1 MIRQLASLGTVARN
15 FGKSLIDPKSYADD
29 LKALAGTRLGKAAL
43 ADGGKELLKSSV
55 PGAVITT
62 GLSTLTTGNPFAGL
76 LIGATD
82 LGASFG
88 LSRALAGRTGNVLGM
103 PLSGKYSYRVKDGLK
118 TAKGTPRKQVNI
130 ADQSMVDRV
139 YEQSMP
145 QTIAQLAGSVGAVVA
160 LEPQFMPQAYNESQA
175 VTQQQQLAQMKY
187 LNNMNMP
194 NTADGT
200 LYQLQGIPQ
209 RLQQEVMQNL
219 VVPMPGMYQ

>member
-1 MIRQLASLGTVARN
+1 MYQQLAKLGSRIASTE
-15 FGKSLIDPKSYADD
+15 
-29 LKALAGTRLGKAAL
+29 LGKKAL
-43 ADGGKELLKSSV
+43 ADGGKELLKSSI

-62 GLSTLTTGNPFAGL
+62 GLSTLTTGNPLAGL

-88 LSRALAGRTGNVLGM
+88 LSRALAGKTGKVFGM
-103 PLSGKYSYRVKDGLK
+103 PVSGQYSYRVKDGLK
-118 TAKGTPRKQVNI
+118 TSKGTPRKQVNL
-130 ADQSMVDRV
+130 ADKSMVDRV

-160 LEPQFMPQAYNESQA
+160 LEPRFMPQAYNESQA

-187 LNNMNMP
+187 LNNMNTP

-200 LYQLQGIPQ
+200 LYQVQGIPQ
-209 RLQQEVMQNL
+209 RREQERMA
-219 VVPMPGMYQ
+219 PMPGMYR

>member
-1 MIRQLASLGTVARN
+1 MITQLARLGTGLRT
-15 FGKSLIDPKSYADD
+15 FGKE
-29 LKALAGTRLGKAAL
+29 LAATSAGKAAL
-43 ADGGKELLKSSV
+43 SEGGKELLKSSI

-62 GLSTLTTGNPFAGL
+62 GLSTLTTGNPLAGL

-88 LSRALAGRTGNVLGM
+88 LSRALAGRTGRVLGM
-103 PLSGKYSYRVKDGLK
+103 PLSGKYSYRVKDDLK

-130 ADQSMVDRV
+130 TDPSQATRV

-145 QTIAQLAGSVGAVVA
+145 QTIAQLAGSVGAVVT

-194 NTADGT
+194 DTADGT
-200 LYQLQGIPQ
+200 LYQMQGIPQ
-209 RLQQEVMQNL
+209 RG
-219 VVPMPGMYQ
+219 PGVYQ

>member
-1 MIRQLASLGTVARN
+1 MIRQLANLGTLARN
-15 FGKSLIDPKSYADD
+15 FGKSLVDPKEYAAD

-43 ADGGKELLKSSV
+43 ADGGKELLKSSI

-88 LSRALAGRTGNVLGM
+88 LSRALAGRTGKVLGM
-103 PLSGKYSYRVKDGLK
+103 PKSGQYSYRVKDGLK
-118 TAKGTPRKQVNI
+118 TAKGTPRKYVNL
-130 ADQSMVDRV
+130 ADKSMVDRV
-139 YEQSMP
+139 YEQSIP

-194 NTADGT
+194 DTADGT
-200 LYQLQGIPQ
+200 LYQIQGIPQ
-209 RLQQEVMQNL
+209 RREQEGM
-219 VVPMPGMYQ
+219 VPMPGMYR

>member
-1 MIRQLASLGTVARN
+1 MYQQLARLGSKIAATQL
-15 FGKSLIDPKSYADD
+15 GK
-29 LKALAGTRLGKAAL
+29 KALAE
-43 ADGGKELLKSSV
+43 GGKELLKSSV

-88 LSRALAGRTGNVLGM
+88 LSRALAGRTGKVLGM
-103 PLSGKYSYRVKDGLK
+103 PLSGQYSYRVKDGLK
-118 TAKGTPRKQVNI
+118 TAKGTPRKQVNLT
-130 ADQSMVDRV
+130 DSSMVNRV

-219 VVPMPGMYQ
+219 VEPMPGMYQ

>member
-1 MIRQLASLGTVARN
+1 MYQQLAKLGSKIAATQL
-15 FGKSLIDPKSYADD
+15 GK
-29 LKALAGTRLGKAAL
+29 KALAE
-43 ADGGKELLKSSV
+43 GGKELLKSSI

-62 GLSTLTTGNPFAGL
+62 GLSTLTTGNPLAGL

-194 NTADGT
+194 DTADGT
-200 LYQLQGIPQ
+200 LYQTQGIPD
-209 RLQQEVMQNL
+209 RKAQEEKRNREIMMMSMM
-219 VVPMPGMYQ
+219 MP

>member
-1 MIRQLASLGTVARN
+1 MYQQLAKLGSKIAATQL
-15 FGKSLIDPKSYADD
+15 GK
-29 LKALAGTRLGKAAL
+29 KALAE
-43 ADGGKELLKSSV
+43 GGKELLKSSV

-88 LSRALAGRTGNVLGM
+88 LSRALAGRTGKVLGM
-103 PLSGKYSYRVKDGLK
+103 PLSGQYSYRVKDGLK
-118 TAKGTPRKQVNI
+118 TAKGTPRKQVNLT
-130 ADQSMVDRV
+130 DSSMVNRV

-219 VVPMPGMYQ
+219 VEPMPGMYQ

>member
-1 MIRQLASLGTVARN
+1 MIRQLANLGTLARN
-15 FGKSLIDPKSYADD
+15 FGKSLVDPKEYAAD

-43 ADGGKELLKSSV
+43 ADGGKELLKSSI

-88 LSRALAGRTGNVLGM
+88 LSRALAGRTGKVLGM
-103 PLSGKYSYRVKDGLK
+103 PLSGQYSYRVKDGLK
-118 TAKGTPRKQVNI
+118 TAKGTPRKQVNLT
-130 ADQSMVDRV
+130 DSSMVNRV

-194 NTADGT
+194 DTADGT
-200 LYQLQGIPQ
+200 LYQIQGIPQ
-209 RLQQEVMQNL
+209 RREQEGM
-219 VVPMPGMYQ
+219 VPMPGMYR

>member
-1 MIRQLASLGTVARN
+1 MIPQLARLGQGLRT
-15 FGKSLIDPKSYADD
+15 FGKE
-29 LKALAGTRLGKAAL
+29 LAGTSLGKAAL

-62 GLSTLTTGNPFAGL
+62 GLSTLTTGNPLAGL

-88 LSRALAGRTGNVLGM
+88 LSRALAGRTGKVLGM
-103 PLSGKYSYRVKDGLK
+103 PLSGQYSYRVKDGLK
-118 TAKGTPRKQVNI
+118 TAKGTPRRQVNLT
-130 ADQSMVDRV
+130 DESMVSRV

-145 QTIAQLAGSVGAVVA
+145 QTIAQLAGSVGAVVT

-194 NTADGT
+194 DTADGT

-219 VVPMPGMYQ
+219 VEPMPGMYQ

>member
-1 MIRQLASLGTVARN
+1 MIPQLARLGQGLRT
-15 FGKSLIDPKSYADD
+15 FGKE
-29 LKALAGTRLGKAAL
+29 LAGTSLGKAAL

-55 PGAVITT
+55 PGAVITA
-62 GLSTLTTGNPFAGL
+62 GLSTLTTGNPAAGL

-88 LSRALAGRTGNVLGM
+88 LSRALAGKTGKVLGM
-103 PLSGKYSYRVKDGLK
+103 PLSGQYSYRVKDGLK
-118 TAKGTPRKQVNI
+118 TAKGTPRKQVNL
-130 ADQSMVDRV
+130 ADKSMVSRV

-194 NTADGT
+194 DTADGT
-200 LYQLQGIPQ
+200 LYQIQGIPQ
-209 RLQQEVMQNL
+209 RREQEGM
-219 VVPMPGMYQ
+219 VPMPGMYR

>member
-1 MIRQLASLGTVARN
+1 MIPQLARLGQGLRT
-15 FGKSLIDPKSYADD
+15 FGKE
-29 LKALAGTRLGKAAL
+29 LAGTSLGKAAL

-55 PGAVITT
+55 PGAVITA
-62 GLSTLTTGNPFAGL
+62 GLSTLTTGNPAAGL

-88 LSRALAGRTGNVLGM
+88 LSRALAGRTGKVLGM
-103 PLSGKYSYRVKDGLK
+103 PSSGQYSYRVKDGLK
-118 TAKGTPRKQVNI
+118 TAKGTPRKQVNLT
-130 ADQSMVDRV
+130 DSSMVDRV

-194 NTADGT
+194 DTADGT
-200 LYQLQGIPQ
+200 LYQTQGIPD
-209 RLQQEVMQNL
+209 RKAQEEKRNREIMMMSMM
-219 VVPMPGMYQ
+219 MPGMGVI

>member
-1 MIRQLASLGTVARN
+1 M
-15 FGKSLIDPKSYADD
+15 GK
-29 LKALAGTRLGKAAL
+29 KALAE
-43 ADGGKELLKSSV
+43 GGKELLKSSV

-62 GLSTLTTGNPFAGL
+62 GLSTLTTGNPLAGL

-200 LYQLQGIPQ
+200 LYQIQGIPQ
-209 RLQQEVMQNL
+209 RLQQEAM
-219 VVPMPGMYQ
+219 VPMPGMYQ

>member
-1 MIRQLASLGTVARN
+1 MIPQLARLGQGLRT
-15 FGKSLIDPKSYADD
+15 FGKE
-29 LKALAGTRLGKAAL
+29 LAGTSLGKAAL

-55 PGAVITT
+55 PGAVITA
-62 GLSTLTTGNPFAGL
+62 GLSTLTTGNPAAGL

-88 LSRALAGRTGNVLGM
+88 LSRALAGRTGKVLGM
-103 PLSGKYSYRVKDGLK
+103 PKSGQYSYRVKDGLK
-118 TAKGTPRKQVNI
+118 TAKGTPRKQVNLT
-130 ADQSMVDRV
+130 DSSMVDRV

-145 QTIAQLAGSVGAVVA
+145 QTIAQLAGSVGAVVT

-209 RLQQEVMQNL
+209 RLQTEVMQNL

>member
-1 MIRQLASLGTVARN
+1 MYQQLAKLGSKIAATQL
-15 FGKSLIDPKSYADD
+15 GK
-29 LKALAGTRLGKAAL
+29 KALAE
-43 ADGGKELLKSSV
+43 GGKELLKSSV

-62 GLSTLTTGNPFAGL
+62 GLSTLTTGNPLAGL

-88 LSRALAGRTGNVLGM
+88 LSRALAGKTGKVFGM
-103 PLSGKYSYRVKDGLK
+103 PVSGQYSYRVKDGLK
-118 TAKGTPRKQVNI
+118 TSKGTPRKQVNL
-130 ADQSMVDRV
+130 ADKSMVDRV

-160 LEPQFMPQAYNESQA
+160 LEPRFMPQAYNESQA

-194 NTADGT
+194 VTADGT
-200 LYQLQGIPQ
+200 LYQIQGIPQ
-209 RLQQEVMQNL
+209 RREQEGMVS
-219 VVPMPGMYQ
+219 MPGMYR

>member
-1 MIRQLASLGTVARN
+1 MIPQLARLGQGLRT
-15 FGKSLIDPKSYADD
+15 FGKE
-29 LKALAGTRLGKAAL
+29 LAGTSLGKAAL

-62 GLSTLTTGNPFAGL
+62 GLSTLTTGNPLAGL

-88 LSRALAGRTGNVLGM
+88 LSRALAGRTGDVLGM
-103 PLSGKYSYRVKDGLK
+103 PLSGKYSYRVKEGLK
-118 TAKGTPRKQVNI
+118 TAKGTPRKQVNL
-130 ADQSMVDRV
+130 ADKSMVSRV

-145 QTIAQLAGSVGAVVA
+145 QTIAQLAGSVGAVVT

-200 LYQLQGIPQ
+200 LYQIQGIPQ
-209 RLQQEVMQNL
+209 RLQQEAM
-219 VVPMPGMYQ
+219 VPMPGMYQ

>member
-1 MIRQLASLGTVARN
+1 MYQQLAKLGSKIAATQL
-15 FGKSLIDPKSYADD
+15 GK
-29 LKALAGTRLGKAAL
+29 KALAE
-43 ADGGKELLKSSV
+43 GGKELLKSSV

-62 GLSTLTTGNPFAGL
+62 GLSTLTTGNPLAGL

-200 LYQLQGIPQ
+200 LYQIQGIPQ
-209 RLQQEVMQNL
+209 RLQQEAM
-219 VVPMPGMYQ
+219 VPMPGMNTNEHC

>member
-1 MIRQLASLGTVARN
+1 MITQLARLGTGLRT
-15 FGKSLIDPKSYADD
+15 FGKE
-29 LKALAGTRLGKAAL
+29 LAATSVGKAAL
-43 ADGGKELLKSSV
+43 DKGGKELLKSSI

-62 GLSTLTTGNPFAGL
+62 GLSTLTTGNPLAGL

-88 LSRALAGRTGNVLGM
+88 LSRALAGRTGRVLGM
-103 PLSGKYSYRVKDGLK
+103 PISGKYSYRVADDLK

-130 ADQSMVDRV
+130 TDPSQATRV

-145 QTIAQLAGSVGAVVA
+145 QTIAQLAGSVGAVVT

-187 LNNMNMP
+187 LNNMNTP
-194 NTADGT
+194 DTADGT
-200 LYQLQGIPQ
+200 LYQMQGIPQ
-209 RLQQEVMQNL
+209 RG
-219 VVPMPGMYQ
+219 PGVYQ

>member
-1 MIRQLASLGTVARN
+1 MIRQLASLGTLARS

-88 LSRALAGRTGNVLGM
+88 LSRALAGKTGKVFGM
-103 PLSGKYSYRVKDGLK
+103 PVSGQYSYRVKDGLK
-118 TAKGTPRKQVNI
+118 TSKGTPRKQVNL
-130 ADQSMVDRV
+130 ADKSMVDRV

-160 LEPQFMPQAYNESQA
+160 LEPRFMPQAYNESQA

-200 LYQLQGIPQ
+200 LYQIQGIPQ
-209 RLQQEVMQNL
+209 RLQQEAM
-219 VVPMPGMYQ
+219 VPMPGMYQ

>member
-1 MIRQLASLGTVARN
+1 MYQQLAKLGSRIASTE
-15 FGKSLIDPKSYADD
+15 
-29 LKALAGTRLGKAAL
+29 LGKKAL

-55 PGAVITT
+55 PGAVITA
-62 GLSTLTTGNPFAGL
+62 GLSTLTTGNPAAGL

-88 LSRALAGRTGNVLGM
+88 LSRALAGKTGKVLGM
-103 PLSGKYSYRVKDGLK
+103 PLSGQYSYRVKDGLK
-118 TAKGTPRKQVNI
+118 TAKGTPRKQVNLT
-130 ADQSMVDRV
+130 DKSMVSRV

-145 QTIAQLAGSVGAVVA
+145 QTIAQLAGSVGAVVT

-209 RLQQEVMQNL
+209 RLQTEVMQNL

>member
-1 MIRQLASLGTVARN
+1 MYQQLAKLGSKIAATQL
-15 FGKSLIDPKSYADD
+15 GK
-29 LKALAGTRLGKAAL
+29 KALAE
-43 ADGGKELLKSSV
+43 GGKELLKSSV

-62 GLSTLTTGNPFAGL
+62 GLSTLTTGNPLAGL

-194 NTADGT
+194 DTADGT
-200 LYQLQGIPQ
+200 LYQTQGIPD
-209 RLQQEVMQNL
+209 RKAQEEKRNREIMMMSMM
-219 VVPMPGMYQ
+219 MPGMGVI

>member
-1 MIRQLASLGTVARN
+1 MIRQLANLGTLARN
-15 FGKSLIDPKSYADD
+15 FGKSLIDPKEYAAD

-43 ADGGKELLKSSV
+43 ADGGKELLKSSI

-88 LSRALAGRTGNVLGM
+88 LSRALAGRTGKVLGM
-103 PLSGKYSYRVKDGLK
+103 PKSGQYSYRVKDGLK
-118 TAKGTPRKQVNI
+118 TAKGTPRKYVNL
-130 ADQSMVDRV
+130 ADKSMVDRV

-160 LEPQFMPQAYNESQA
+160 LEPRFMPQAYNESQA

-200 LYQLQGIPQ
+200 LYQIQGIPQ
-209 RLQQEVMQNL
+209 RLQQEAM
-219 VVPMPGMYQ
+219 VPMPGMY

>member
-1 MIRQLASLGTVARN
+1 
-15 FGKSLIDPKSYADD
+15 
-29 LKALAGTRLGKAAL
+29 
-43 ADGGKELLKSSV
+43 
-55 PGAVITT
+55 
-62 GLSTLTTGNPFAGL
+62 
-76 LIGATD
+76 
-82 LGASFG
+82 
-88 LSRALAGRTGNVLGM
+88 M

-118 TAKGTPRKQVNI
+118 TAKGTPRKQVNL
-130 ADQSMVDRV
+130 ADKSMVDRV

-200 LYQLQGIPQ
+200 LYQIQGIPQ
-209 RLQQEVMQNL
+209 RLQQESDGAYAGY
-219 VVPMPGMYQ
+219 VPMSIVEGLKRGFKKAEDIMTARQDYRHSVLNKDFYRDVKQKTEGAC

>member
-1 MIRQLASLGTVARN
+1 MYQQLVRLGSRLASTE
-15 FGKSLIDPKSYADD
+15 
-29 LKALAGTRLGKAAL
+29 LGKRAL
-43 ADGGKELLKSSV
+43 DKGGKELLKSSV

-62 GLSTLTTGNPFAGL
+62 GLSTLTTGNPVAGL

-88 LSRALAGRTGNVLGM
+88 LSRALAGRTGRVLGM
-103 PLSGKYSYRVKDGLK
+103 PLAGSYSYRVKDDLK
-118 TAKGTPRKQVNI
+118 TAKGAPRKLVNI
-130 ADQSMVDRV
+130 TDPSQATRV

-187 LNNMNMP
+187 LNNMNTP
-194 NTADGT
+194 DTADGT
-200 LYQLQGIPQ
+200 LYQMQGIPQ
-209 RLQQEVMQNL
+209 RG
-219 VVPMPGMYQ
+219 PGVYQ

>member
-1 MIRQLASLGTVARN
+1 MIPQLARLGQGLRT
-15 FGKSLIDPKSYADD
+15 FGKE
-29 LKALAGTRLGKAAL
+29 LAGTSLGKAAL

-55 PGAVITT
+55 PGAVITA
-62 GLSTLTTGNPFAGL
+62 GLSTLTTGNPAAGL

-88 LSRALAGRTGNVLGM
+88 LSRALAGRTGDVLGM

-118 TAKGTPRKQVNI
+118 TAKGTPRKQVNL
-130 ADQSMVDRV
+130 ADKSMVSRV

-145 QTIAQLAGSVGAVVA
+145 QTIAQLAGSVGAVVT

-200 LYQLQGIPQ
+200 LYQIQGIPQ
-209 RLQQEVMQNL
+209 RREQEGM
-219 VVPMPGMYQ
+219 VPMPGMYR

>member
-1 MIRQLASLGTVARN
+1 MYQQLAKLGSKIAATQL
-15 FGKSLIDPKSYADD
+15 GK
-29 LKALAGTRLGKAAL
+29 KALAE
-43 ADGGKELLKSSV
+43 GGKELLKSSI

-62 GLSTLTTGNPFAGL
+62 GLSTLTTGNPLAGL

-194 NTADGT
+194 DTADGT
-200 LYQLQGIPQ
+200 LYQTQGIPD
-209 RLQQEVMQNL
+209 RKAQEEKRNREIMMMSMM
-219 VVPMPGMYQ
+219 MPGMGVI

>member
-1 MIRQLASLGTVARN
+1 MIPQLARLGQGLRT
-15 FGKSLIDPKSYADD
+15 FGKE
-29 LKALAGTRLGKAAL
+29 LAGTSLGKAAL

-55 PGAVITT
+55 PGAVITA
-62 GLSTLTTGNPFAGL
+62 GLSTLTTGNPAAGL

-88 LSRALAGRTGNVLGM
+88 LSRALAGRTGKVLGM
-103 PLSGKYSYRVKDGLK
+103 PLSGQYSYRVKDGLK
-118 TAKGTPRKQVNI
+118 TAKGTPRKQVNLT
-130 ADQSMVDRV
+130 DSSMVNRV

-194 NTADGT
+194 DTADGT
-200 LYQLQGIPQ
+200 LYQTQGIPD
-209 RLQQEVMQNL
+209 RKAQEEKRNREIMMMSMM
-219 VVPMPGMYQ
+219 MPGMGVI

>member
-1 MIRQLASLGTVARN
+1 MIPQLARLGQGLRT
-15 FGKSLIDPKSYADD
+15 FGKE
-29 LKALAGTRLGKAAL
+29 LAGTSLGKAAL

-55 PGAVITT
+55 PGAVITA
-62 GLSTLTTGNPFAGL
+62 GLSTLTTGNPAAGL

-88 LSRALAGRTGNVLGM
+88 LSRALAGRTGNVFGM
-103 PLSGKYSYRVKDGLK
+103 QSLPLSGKYSYRVKDGLK
-118 TAKGTPRKQVNI
+118 TAKGTPRKQVNLT
-130 ADQSMVDRV
+130 DSSMVDRV

-160 LEPQFMPQAYNESQA
+160 LEPRFMPQAYNESQA

-194 NTADGT
+194 DTADGT
-200 LYQLQGIPQ
+200 LYQTQGIPD
-209 RLQQEVMQNL
+209 RKAQEKKKNEEMMMMAMM
-219 VVPMPGMYQ
+219 MPGMGLVR

>member
-1 MIRQLASLGTVARN
+1 MIPQLARLGQGLRT
-15 FGKSLIDPKSYADD
+15 FGKE
-29 LKALAGTRLGKAAL
+29 LAGTSLGKAAL

-55 PGAVITT
+55 PGAVITA
-62 GLSTLTTGNPFAGL
+62 GLSTLTTGNPAAGL

-88 LSRALAGRTGNVLGM
+88 LSRALAGRTGDVLGM

-118 TAKGTPRKQVNI
+118 TAKGTPRKQVNL
-130 ADQSMVDRV
+130 ADKSMVSRV

-145 QTIAQLAGSVGAVVA
+145 QTIAQLAGSVGAVVT

-194 NTADGT
+194 DTADGT
-200 LYQLQGIPQ
+200 LYQIQGIPQ
-209 RLQQEVMQNL
+209 RREQEGM
-219 VVPMPGMYQ
+219 VPMPGMYR

>member
-1 MIRQLASLGTVARN
+1 MIPQLARLGQGLRT
-15 FGKSLIDPKSYADD
+15 FGKE
-29 LKALAGTRLGKAAL
+29 LAGTSLGKAAL

-55 PGAVITT
+55 PGAVITA
-62 GLSTLTTGNPFAGL
+62 GLSTLTTGNPAAGL

-88 LSRALAGRTGNVLGM
+88 LSRALAGRTGKVLGM
-103 PLSGKYSYRVKDGLK
+103 PLSGQYSYRVKDGLK
-118 TAKGTPRKQVNI
+118 TAKGTPRKQVNLT
-130 ADQSMVDRV
+130 DSSMVNRV

-194 NTADGT
+194 DTADGT
-200 LYQLQGIPQ
+200 LYQIQGIPQ
-209 RLQQEVMQNL
+209 RREQEGM
-219 VVPMPGMYQ
+219 VPMPGMYR

>member
-1 MIRQLASLGTVARN
+1 MYQQLAKLGSRIASTE
-15 FGKSLIDPKSYADD
+15 
-29 LKALAGTRLGKAAL
+29 LGKKAL
-43 ADGGKELLKSSV
+43 ADGGKELLKSSI

-62 GLSTLTTGNPFAGL
+62 GLSTLTTGNPLAGL

-88 LSRALAGRTGNVLGM
+88 LSRALAGRTGKVLGM
-103 PLSGKYSYRVKDGLK
+103 PLSGQYSYRVKDGLK
-118 TAKGTPRKQVNI
+118 TAKGTPRKQVNLT
-130 ADQSMVDRV
+130 DSSMVNRV

-160 LEPQFMPQAYNESQA
+160 LEPQFMPQAYNESQV

-200 LYQLQGIPQ
+200 LYQIQGIPQ
-209 RLQQEVMQNL
+209 RREQEGM
-219 VVPMPGMYQ
+219 VPMPGMYR

>member
-1 MIRQLASLGTVARN
+1 MIPQLARLGQGLRT
-15 FGKSLIDPKSYADD
+15 FGKE
-29 LKALAGTRLGKAAL
+29 LAGTSLGKAAL

-55 PGAVITT
+55 PGALITT
-62 GLSTLTTGNPFAGL
+62 GLSTLTTGNPLAGL

-88 LSRALAGRTGNVLGM
+88 LSRALAGKTGKVFGM
-103 PLSGKYSYRVKDGLK
+103 PVSGQYSYRVKDGLK
-118 TAKGTPRKQVNI
+118 TSKGTPRKQVNL
-130 ADQSMVDRV
+130 ADKSMVNRV

-160 LEPQFMPQAYNESQA
+160 LEPRLMPQAYNESQA

-219 VVPMPGMYQ
+219 VEPMPGMYQ

>member
-1 MIRQLASLGTVARN
+1 MIPQLARLGQGLRT
-15 FGKSLIDPKSYADD
+15 FGKE
-29 LKALAGTRLGKAAL
+29 LAGTSLGKAAL

-55 PGAVITT
+55 PGSVITA
-62 GLSTLTTGNPFAGL
+62 GLSTLTTGNPLAGL

-103 PLSGKYSYRVKDGLK
+103 PLSGRYSYRVKEGLK
-118 TAKGTPRKQVNI
+118 TSKGTPRKQVNI

-200 LYQLQGIPQ
+200 LYQIQGIPQ
-209 RLQQEVMQNL
+209 RLQQEAM
-219 VVPMPGMYQ
+219 VPMPGMYQ